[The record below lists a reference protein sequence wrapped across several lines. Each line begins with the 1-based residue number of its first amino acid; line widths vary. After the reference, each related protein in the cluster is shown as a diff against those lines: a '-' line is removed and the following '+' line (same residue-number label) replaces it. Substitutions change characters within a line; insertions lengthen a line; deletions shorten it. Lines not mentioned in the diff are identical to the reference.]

1 MTVPT
6 HYRQPCVAARWF
18 LFNTKAA
25 GHWHVLLSKTKRLWI
40 TPTKT
45 EMLTKTHDTQ
55 EVCLNVSVLSQP
67 ERHSNKLL
75 NRSFTSG
82 ASVLHQP
89 KEWKVGKSRVNSF
102 FKHESESIEFLIMQ
116 VWKGSHFWRTI
127 NILTVLFWGVSL
139 LTAWN
144 SRHRLPHALWRIKA
158 PRKRYISRGY
168 KLAWSAA
175 AHGSHLI
182 ASVTLCL
189 FSLFA
194 LLSVCLWSTP
204 AFTQP
209 RFSVLHWTPGELR
222 SQFIYC

>member
-1 MTVPT
+1 
-6 HYRQPCVAARWF
+6 
-18 LFNTKAA
+18 
-25 GHWHVLLSKTKRLWI
+25 
-40 TPTKT
+40 
-45 EMLTKTHDTQ
+45 MLTKTHDTQ

-175 AHGSHLI
+175 VHGSHLI

-189 FSLFA
+189 FFPLCSPVCVSMERSCVYTASFFCSTLDSWGA
-194 LLSVCLWSTP
+194 PQPVYLLLNMWHCYSCSKIWVC
-204 AFTQP
+204 
-209 RFSVLHWTPGELR
+209 
-222 SQFIYC
+222 